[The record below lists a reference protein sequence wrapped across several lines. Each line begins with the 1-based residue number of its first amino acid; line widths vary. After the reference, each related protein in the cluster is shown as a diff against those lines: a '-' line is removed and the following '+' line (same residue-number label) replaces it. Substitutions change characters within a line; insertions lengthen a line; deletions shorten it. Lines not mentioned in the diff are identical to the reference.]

1 MLISII
7 KREFQD
13 NLFSFRFSVT
23 LIICLVLFL
32 TSAYLMSSD
41 YQRRLEHYSAA
52 RSEQKDNKINER
64 LPIPL
69 SVLAKGLDNSMGYD
83 QRHNPLFSVFDSL
96 DFMYIVKV
104 ALSLMAIFFSFGV
117 ISGEKEAGT
126 LALTMSNSVS
136 RSKVILGKWI
146 GNYAALMV
154 PFLIAV
160 IIELLMIN
168 LSDSI
173 NTEDEVW
180 IRMGLIILLSLVYI
194 SVFFGLGVFIS
205 VVTQKASTS
214 LILSL
219 MLWAVLILAVP
230 SMAVLVSKRA
240 VDAPSTQEVRLKK
253 QAIRQ
258 AANIETTRK
267 LEENSISDPKERQKV
282 RDESWKRINE
292 EHKKLD
298 DERKLK
304 LRHLVSITKD
314 ISRISP
320 SSSYVF
326 AVTTLARTGI
336 EDRQSYDDIAEKDVE
351 EANRNR
357 KDLAESTKVALP
369 DIALLLIINVLLF
382 MGAYVAFMR
391 YDVRLR

>member
-52 RSEQKDNKINER
+52 RSEQEGKLNEQR
-64 LPIPL
+64 PIPL

-180 IRMGLIILLSLVYI
+180 IRTGLIILLSLVYI

-205 VVTQKASTS
+205 VVTKKASTS

-230 SMAVLVSKRA
+230 SMAVLVSKRS
-240 VDAPSTQEVRLKK
+240 VDAPSTQEARLKN
-253 QAIRQ
+253 QSIRQ
-258 AANIETTRK
+258 AINVETTRK
-267 LEENSISDPKERQKV
+267 LEENPISDHKERQKV
-282 RDESWKRINE
+282 WDEAWKRINAE
-292 EHKKLD
+292 QKKLD

-336 EDRQSYDDIAEKDVE
+336 EDRQSYDDIAEKDAE

-357 KDLAESTKVALP
+357 KDLAESIKVALP

-382 MGAYVAFMR
+382 MGAYVVFMH

>member
-52 RSEQKDNKINER
+52 RSEQEGKLNEQA
-64 LPIPL
+64 PIPL
-69 SVLAKGLDNSMGYD
+69 SVLAKGLDSSMGYD

-117 ISGEKEAGT
+117 VSGEKEAGT

-205 VVTQKASTS
+205 VITQKASTS

-240 VDAPSTQEVRLKK
+240 VNAPSTQEVRLKK

-267 LEENSISDPKERQKV
+267 LDENSISDPEERQKL
-282 RDESWKRINE
+282 RDESWKRINA

-304 LRHLVSITKD
+304 LRHLVSVTKD

-382 MGAYVAFMR
+382 MGTYVAFMR

>member
-52 RSEQKDNKINER
+52 RSEQEGKLNEQ

-83 QRHNPLFSVFDSL
+83 QQHNALFSVFDSL

-146 GNYAALMV
+146 GNYVALMV

-160 IIELLMIN
+160 IIELLVIN

-205 VVTQKASTS
+205 VVTKKASTS

-258 AANIETTRK
+258 AANIETMRK
-267 LEENSISDPKERQKV
+267 LEENSISDHKERQKV
-282 RDESWKRINE
+282 WDEAWKRINA

-326 AVTTLARTGI
+326 AITTLARTGI

-357 KDLAESTKVALP
+357 KDLAESIKVALP

-382 MGAYVAFMR
+382 MSAYVAFMH

>member
-52 RSEQKDNKINER
+52 KSEQEGKLNEQ

-83 QRHNPLFSVFDSL
+83 QQHNALFSVFESL

-230 SMAVLVSKRA
+230 STAVLVSKRA

-267 LEENSISDPKERQKV
+267 LEENSISDPKERQKL
-282 RDESWKRINE
+282 RDESWKRVNE

-298 DERKLK
+298 DDRKLK
-304 LRHLVSITKD
+304 LRHLVSVTKD

-336 EDRQSYDDIAEKDVE
+336 EDRQSYDDIAEKDAE

-357 KDLAESTKVALP
+357 KDLAESIKVALP

-382 MGAYVAFMR
+382 MGAYVAFMH

>member
-1 MLISII
+1 MTGG
-7 KREFQD
+7 
-13 NLFSFRFSVT
+13 N
-23 LIICLVLFL
+23 
-32 TSAYLMSSD
+32 
-41 YQRRLEHYSAA
+41 
-52 RSEQKDNKINER
+52 
-64 LPIPL
+64 
-69 SVLAKGLDNSMGYD
+69 
-83 QRHNPLFSVFDSL
+83 
-96 DFMYIVKV
+96 
-104 ALSLMAIFFSFGV
+104 FSFGV

-160 IIELLMIN
+160 IIELLVIN

-180 IRMGLIILLSLVYI
+180 IRMGLIILLSLIYI

-230 SMAVLVSKRA
+230 STAVLVSKRA

-258 AANIETTRK
+258 TANIETMRK
-267 LEENSISDPKERQKV
+267 LDENSISDPEERQKL
-282 RDESWKRINE
+282 RDESWKRIKA

-298 DERKLK
+298 DEHKLK
-304 LRHLVSITKD
+304 LRHLVSVTKD

-336 EDRQSYDDIAEKDVE
+336 EDRQSYDDIAEKDAE

-357 KDLAESTKVALP
+357 KDLAESIKVALP